1 MRRFKKNTGKNKALY
16 QLNKVRFEAQAWKH
30 AASELDKLVRK
41 YRKELEQ
48 AYLDGIEADHKRKI
62 SNAENGYCWSLI
74 EYLKDYALQSQ
85 SIEEMNEWKEKFKQ
99 FNESQWLKYK
109 KESEEL
115 QTIDVSIFGRHIVK
129 KIYC

>member
-1 MRRFKKNTGKNKALY
+1 MRKFKKHTGKNKALY
-16 QLNKVRFEAQAWKH
+16 ELNKVRREAQVWEY
-30 AASELDKLVRK
+30 AASELDKLVKK
-41 YRKELEQ
+41 YRKDLEQ

-62 SNAENGYCWSLI
+62 ANAENGYCWSLI

>member
-1 MRRFKKNTGKNKALY
+1 MKRFKKNTGKNLY
-16 QLNKVRFEAQAWKH
+16 QLNKVRREAQVWEY
-30 AASELDKLVRK
+30 AASELDKLVKK
-41 YRKELEQ
+41 YRKDLEQ

-62 SNAENGYCWSLI
+62 ANAENGYCWSLI

-99 FNESQWLKYK
+99 FNESQWMKFK
-109 KESEEL
+109 QESEEL